1 MDASGN
7 TPIPNR
13 AETLKVLRLM
23 GDYQPMLMLGGEA
36 DGYGARW
43 TLDGQEVPPAI
54 AGYLMNT
61 GYIVEAGKTEMGA
74 RKLALTEAGAQFR
87 TDGLLWWSGLGILGK
102 LKITILG

>member
-1 MDASGN
+1 MDASGE

-43 TLDGQEVPPAI
+43 TLDGNEIPPAI
-54 AGYLMNT
+54 ATYLMKS
-61 GYIVEAGKTEMGA
+61 GFIAAGGATEMGA
-74 RKLALTEAGAQFR
+74 RKLVLTETGAQFR

-102 LKITILG
+102 LKVTILG